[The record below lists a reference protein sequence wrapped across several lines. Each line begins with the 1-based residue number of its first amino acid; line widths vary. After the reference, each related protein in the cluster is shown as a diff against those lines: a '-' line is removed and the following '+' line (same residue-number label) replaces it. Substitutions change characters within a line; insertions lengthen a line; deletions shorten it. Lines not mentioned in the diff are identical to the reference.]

1 MDICFHC
8 GEEIHEDDYAQEEVV
23 DLPTGDGW
31 APVHANGCPKDRLPA
46 LTLQYREAKARADLA
61 GADVERIKCE
71 IDLALG
77 ARALMTVGGY
87 ELRRVE
93 GSLMR
98 KWENRLLNDLI
109 YALRHSDNAE
119 LAEAIVACRTE
130 EPRRGY
136 LRIGHTK

>member
-1 MDICFHC
+1 MNQCWHC
-8 GEEIHEDDYAQEEVV
+8 GEEIEAEDEAQEMVLT
-23 DLPTGDGW
+23 DNDHW
-31 APVHANGCPKDRLPA
+31 AFVHVECPKTLSA

-61 GADVERIKCE
+61 GADVERIKCA

-77 ARALMTVGGY
+77 ARALLAVGGY

-93 GSLMR
+93 GSLLK
-98 KWENRLLNDLI
+98 KWDNRLLNDLL
-109 YALRHSDNAE
+109 YALRHTGNEE
-119 LAEAIVACRTE
+119 LAEAIAACRTE

>member
-1 MDICFHC
+1 MNQCWHC
-8 GEEIHEDDYAQEEVV
+8 GEDIEPDDEAEELVV

-31 APVHANGCPKDRLPA
+31 AFVHVECPKRLPA

-61 GADVERIKCE
+61 GAEVERLKCA
-71 IDLALG
+71 IDRALG
-77 ARALMTVGGY
+77 ARALLAVGGY

-93 GSLMR
+93 GALLK
-98 KWENRLLNDLI
+98 KWDNRLLNDLL
-109 YALRHSDNAE
+109 YALRQTGNEE
-119 LAEAIVACRTE
+119 LAEAIAACGTE